1 MINEEL
7 KQILGEKLVSF
18 YFVSKGRIE
27 KIDKLL
33 IELTGF

>member
-7 KQILGEKLVSF
+7 KQILCEELVSF
-18 YFVSKGRIE
+18 YFVSKDRIE

>member
-7 KQILGEKLVSF
+7 KQILGEELVSF
-18 YFVSKGRIE
+18 YFVSKDRIE